1 MARMTDETDKIAE
14 VNYPNHLREIA
25 PIFEIN
31 PKKELEIMA
40 HKYRLQAE
48 NS

>member
-1 MARMTDETDKIAE
+1 MTDETDKIAE

-31 PKKELEIMA
+31 PQKELEIMA

-48 NS
+48 KS